1 MKRIFYLGLF
11 FCSTSVF
18 SQIKDSV
25 ISKAKDIVESIHGNF
40 QVDAQYYNKDTT
52 IGAPIVPQKVLSNG
66 FGNINY
72 IRGNF
77 SAGMRYESYN
87 PVMQGF
93 DQGIRVRAFL
103 TVMLGIKQLIW
114 ILLPEIFTISLVAV

>member
-1 MKRIFYLGLF
+1 M
-11 FCSTSVF
+11 F
-18 SQIKDSV
+18 SQL
-25 ISKAKDIVESIHGNF
+25 KDIVESIHGNF
-40 QVDAQYYNKDTT
+40 QVDAQYYNKDTS

-77 SAGMRYESYN
+77 SAGIRYESYN

-93 DQGIRVRAFL
+93 DPRYQGS
-103 TVMLGIKQLIW
+103 GI
-114 ILLPEIFTISLVAV
+114 P